1 MFYTKAFSRYL
12 IIIILVLALKLLLVD
27 INKPFWGLHDWNSA
41 VYSNI
46 ARNYVRYG
54 YLATKLGQVTNVDF
68 QSPDSFSYITH
79 YPPLLP
85 ILISFSFGIFGQT
98 EAAARLTVIF
108 FSIILVY
115 FIYLLGKEIHST
127 LLGIFSALST
137 ILTPIFL
144 YFGKLP
150 VHDTVVPAVSIFGFW
165 AYVKFI
171 KEKKSRYYIYLV
183 VSLIIGGLINWSAFY
198 LAVAISY
205 HQLLINKNLRDKRIF
220 ALIPLCVIIFSIN
233 LIHIHLLGVKSGSA
247 FSNLLERINPYIT
260 ADLYGFTFL
269 KYAKQELLLIKE
281 YYTLPVFLGSAFFF
295 LWFMY
300 SFMKKKLTFAQTLL
314 SALFVY
320 GIIQIAVFEQLSFIH
335 DYMIYYLSPYLILSF
350 SLVTFKI
357 LGKLKTKVIYPVI
370 LISLASF
377 IFLDNLPFTNALLA
391 TSMHERGYNA
401 AKIIK
406 SETFPGEKAFIGSGS
421 YKEFEEVFIAYYS
434 DRQVAYGEKLPE
446 NFANDLSLVVRPK
459 DHDALDTSSK
469 SLLDREFPKYED
481 GSFIWYTISTA
492 LHPSSLAN

>member
-1 MFYTKAFSRYL
+1 MFKKITLGKKWPLF
-12 IIIILVLALKLLLVD
+12 IILLTAGLILSYN
-27 INKPFWGLHDWNSA
+27 INKPFWGHHDWNSV

-46 ARNYVRYG
+46 ARNYIRYG
-54 YLATKLGQVTNVDF
+54 YLATKFGQVMNVDVA
-68 QSPDSFSYITH
+68 SPGSFTFITH

-85 ILISFSFGIFGQT
+85 ILISISFRIFGQT
-98 EAAARLTVIF
+98 EAAARATIVF
-108 FSIILVY
+108 FSLILVY
-115 FIYLLGKEIHST
+115 FIYQLGKEIHST
-127 LLGIFSALST
+127 LLGIFSTLLT

-165 AYVKFI
+165 AYVKFV
-171 KEKKSRYYIYLV
+171 KEKKSTYYICLV

-198 LAVAISY
+198 LAVALSY
-205 HQLLINKNLRDKRIF
+205 HQLLINKNLRDKKIF

-233 LIHIHLLGVKSGSA
+233 LIHIHLLGVKSGNA
-247 FSNLLERINPYIT
+247 FSNLAVRIDPYLT

-269 KYAKQELLLIKE
+269 KYIKQELLLIRV
-281 YYTLPVFLGSAFFF
+281 YYTLPIFLGSFFFF
-295 LWFMY
+295 LWFIY
-300 SFMKKKLTFAQTLL
+300 SFMKKNLTFAQTLL

-335 DYMIYYLSPYLILSF
+335 DYMIYYLLPYLILSF

-370 LISLASF
+370 LFALISF
-377 IFLDNLPFTNALLA
+377 IFLDRLPFTNALLA
-391 TSMHERGYNA
+391 TSMHKRGYNA

-406 SETFPGEKAFIGSGS
+406 SETFPGQEAFIGSGS

-434 DRQVAYGEKLPE
+434 DRQVIYGEKLPD
-446 NFANDLSLVVRPK
+446 NFQNEYKLIIRPK
-459 DHDALDTSSK
+459 DHDALDHQSKELLNSKFERYENDNFTWYKLPMAK
-469 SLLDREFPKYED
+469 SL
-481 GSFIWYTISTA
+481 WY
-492 LHPSSLAN
+492 